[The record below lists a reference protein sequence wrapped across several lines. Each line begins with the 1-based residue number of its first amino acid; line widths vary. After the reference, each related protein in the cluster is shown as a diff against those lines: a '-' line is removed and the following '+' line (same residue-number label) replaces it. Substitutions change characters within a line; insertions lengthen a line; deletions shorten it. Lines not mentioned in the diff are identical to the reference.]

1 MPTLRQPPLPE
12 EHLATAQPSGNGSL
26 VPRDA
31 NGRVL
36 EGAVLNPA
44 GRTPGSKN
52 RIAEAFLKDFQEA
65 WQQHGREA
73 IARLAKRDPRSF
85 VYAALALVP
94 KEMSTEETQRIYMD
108 EERQIVGWK
117 AM

>member
-1 MPTLRQPPLPE
+1 
-12 EHLATAQPSGNGSL
+12 
-26 VPRDA
+26 
-31 NGRVL
+31 
-36 EGAVLNPA
+36 VLNPLD
-44 GRTPGSKN
+44 RTPGSKN